1 VLLPYLTGETREA
14 FDRWLA
20 ATLARHIPPLNFTEV
35 RKGVQ
40 ALSTLYVHDRKAG
53 RIAARSVDGMGKRAA
68 LATYYA
74 ALHFVTLHHALEMIG
89 PESFGP
95 VQRILDLGCGT
106 GAAGAALALGL
117 GQPAPPSIVGV
128 DRSGWALEEARE
140 TWAAFGLD
148 GRAVR
153 GELPLAAPRAG
164 AGDLVLFGWSLGEL
178 PNEERGA
185 HFRSIAAAL
194 RRGAGLLVL
203 EPLSGR
209 ITPWWNEWA
218 ELLAEEGVRAELVRV
233 VIQRPL
239 FVADMDKASGLDHQI
254 VGARVLAGR
263 RPERAP

>member
-1 VLLPYLTGETREA
+1 MLLPYLTGETREA

-40 ALSTLYVHDRKAG
+40 ALSTLYVHDRQAG

-74 ALHFVTLHHALEMIG
+74 ALHFITLHHALEMIG
-89 PESFGP
+89 PGTFGP
-95 VQRILDLGCGT
+95 VRRILDLGCGT

-117 GQPAPPSIVGV
+117 DQAEPPAIVGV
-128 DRSGWALEEARE
+128 DRSGWTLEEARE

-164 AGDLVLFGWSLGEL
+164 AGDLVLYGWSLGEL
-178 PNEERGA
+178 PTDERGGN
-185 HFRSIAAAL
+185 FRSITAAL
-194 RRGAGLLVL
+194 RRGAGLFVL

-218 ELLAEEGVRAELVRV
+218 ELLAEEGVRSELVRV

-239 FVADMDKASGLDHQI
+239 FVADMDKAAGLDHQI
-254 VGARVLAGR
+254 VGARVLAGQK
-263 RPERAP
+263 A